1 MNILCLLPHLI
12 QHFDSPTPFCK
23 ETADKIAKVCAD
35 EKSATLSNL
44 AHMMSLYS
52 THSYSRDCTNWI
64 NVVCRYLHDAFAE
77 ITLNLVTYLAEV
89 SSPRWKL
96 LLLVSAFGDLNTNKV
111 NLDFVFVFQ
120 LLEKGLPSMQQS
132 LLQIIYSL
140 LSHID
145 LSAAP
150 VKQFNL
156 EIMKV
161 IGKYVQVRL
170 SQEYELFTTHV
181 LYTHST
187 ITKFHIKG
195 IVHQKMSNLTF
206 LQCH

>member
-1 MNILCLLPHLI
+1 
-12 QHFDSPTPFCK
+12 
-23 ETADKIAKVCAD
+23 
-35 EKSATLSNL
+35 
-44 AHMMSLYS
+44 MMSLYS

-89 SSPRWKL
+89 CKMKIR
-96 LLLVSAFGDLNTNKV
+96 LVAVPHIKMTSTVLTIIASISAS
-111 NLDFVFVFQ
+111 Q

-156 EIMKV
+156 EIMKI
-161 IGKYVQVRL
+161 IGKYVQVSFCHTSCVFIKYYCAGCL
-170 SQEYELFTTHV
+170 LNVYKDSYYLFVASCSDSFCDIDLITYV
-181 LYTHST
+181 LPL
-187 ITKFHIKG
+187 F
-195 IVHQKMSNLTF
+195 
-206 LQCH
+206 